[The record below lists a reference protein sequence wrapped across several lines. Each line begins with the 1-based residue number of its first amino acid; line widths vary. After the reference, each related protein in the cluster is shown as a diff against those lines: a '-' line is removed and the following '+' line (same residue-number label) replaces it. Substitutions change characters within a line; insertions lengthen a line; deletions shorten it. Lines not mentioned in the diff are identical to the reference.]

1 MLDGVSLDQLRTF
14 IAAAEEGSFS
24 AAGRQLRRAQSV
36 VSHTLAN
43 LEGQIGVKLFDRS
56 GRVPTL
62 TEQGEALLSL
72 ARAVAT
78 EVDLFKSRAKGLAGG
93 LEAELSLVV
102 DAMIPLAVLASAVA
116 AFQVEF
122 PSIPLKLYVEMW
134 EAVADPVLDRRCA
147 IGLMGSMPPVPPQL
161 RHERVLTIRAIRVVS
176 PQHPLAAYRAPIPMS
191 VLAEHIQ
198 LVHGDLSSVW
208 RTGRLG
214 LLSPRV
220 WRLCDLAAKHHFLR
234 AGFGFGIMPLHM
246 VEADLAS
253 GTLVEIRIEDDPPDG
268 HLIAMSAVY
277 LTNSPLGPAG
287 RWFIDRLKEEAAIR
301 VNGDASESANSIHVI
316 PVTSRSPS
324 GIGLAAANPGNLNAP
339 HPNAN
344 ADSLDAAS
352 EGHLFGSKG
361 EIRQK
366 IGLSQFCRA
375 KRG

>member
-36 VSHTLAN
+36 VSQTLAN

-62 TEQGEALLSL
+62 TDQGQALLSL
-72 ARAVAT
+72 ARAVAS
-78 EVDLFKSRAKGLAGG
+78 EVNLFKARAKGLASG
-93 LEAELSLVV
+93 LETELSLVV
-102 DAMIPLAVLASAVA
+102 DAMFPVAVLASAVA
-116 AFQVEF
+116 AFQVQF
-122 PSIPLKLYVEMW
+122 PAIPLRLYVEMW

-161 RHERVLTIRAIRVVS
+161 SRERVLTVTAIKVVS
-176 PQHPLAAYRAPIPMS
+176 PQHPLATSRAPIPMS

-198 LVHGDLSSVW
+198 LVHADLSSVW

-214 LLSPRV
+214 MLSPRV

-253 GTLVEIRIEDDPPDG
+253 GALVEIRVEDDPSEG
-268 HLIAMSAVY
+268 HVIAMSAVY
-277 LTNSPLGPAG
+277 LANSSLGPAG
-287 RWFIDRLKEEAAIR
+287 RWFIDRLKEEAVPR
-301 VNGDASESANSIHVI
+301 VNGKASESADSIDVI
-316 PVTSRSPS
+316 PIASRSPS
-324 GIGLAAANPGNLNAP
+324 RIGLATANASDLNAP

-344 ADSLDAAS
+344 AVPLDAAS
-352 EGHLFGSKG
+352 RGDLF
-361 EIRQK
+361 
-366 IGLSQFCRA
+366 RA
-375 KRG
+375 RHNVG